1 MHALF
6 EDSGKFLAGR
16 ILSEA
21 ESSAQIELDSGKR
34 VKAKAANILL
44 KFDKPAPAEL
54 IAQGQALAETI
65 DLPLAWEFAPE
76 GEFGFADL
84 ARDYFSENAT
94 LVEQA
99 AALFRLYESPH
110 YFRRAG
116 KGRFKKA
123 PADILQQALAA
134 IEKKKAVL
142 AQITEWAGELAAGVC
157 PEPIRQE
164 LYRILFRPDKNA
176 PEYKAVVEAS
186 RATHTAPLEL
196 LQKAGAIDSSYQF
209 HWKRFL
215 LDNFPKG
222 TGFPSVDAPQPPAD
236 LPLADVQAFS
246 IDDSQTTE
254 IDDAL
259 SVTGLGTGTVTLG
272 IHIAA
277 PGLAIEPGSALD
289 QLGRQRLSTV
299 YMPGYKVTMLP
310 DSVVQIYTLDEGRA
324 NPAVSL
330 YCTIDEAT
338 LEITATETRLDRVP
352 VVANLRHDQLDH
364 IVTEDWLADANI
376 RIENTPQRL
385 SELRSQLSFLHRLAK
400 ILKAGREVV
409 RGKPENFNRPDYNF
423 KLSAARP
430 PEGAKTPLGGSAANA
445 VASVGAQSHVGG
457 NAGNGEPDGSETVH
471 ITTRQR
477 GAPLDLIVAEA
488 AIVANSTWGG
498 LLASFGVPGIY
509 RSQASMAPGVKVRM
523 GTKALPHA
531 GMGVKSYTWATSP
544 LRRYVDLVN
553 QWQIIACVRNGAT
566 AALVAPFKPKD
577 AELFSIISS
586 FDAAYS
592 AYNGYQGGMERF
604 WTLKYLE
611 QNGITELDAT
621 VFKEG
626 PGGSFLV
633 RADTL
638 PLVFPVLGAQNLP
651 RGARLRVKLGEV
663 DEITLDLHGTV
674 LARLDDPQDESDDGP
689 TYDESNDS
697 GDDDDSA
704 VSGPLAIAVDMSD
717 SDAEAPSSAPAPP
730 PAPVNEAI

>member
-6 EDSGKFLAGR
+6 EDSGKFFAGR

-21 ESSAQIELDSGKR
+21 ESSAQVELDSGKR
-34 VKAKAANILL
+34 VKVKAANLLL
-44 KFDKPAPAEL
+44 KFEKPAPAEL
-54 IAQGQALAETI
+54 LAQGQALAETI

-84 ARDYFSENAT
+84 ARDYFSEHAT
-94 LVEQA
+94 LTEQA
-99 AALFRLYESPH
+99 AALFRLYEAPH

-123 PADILQQALAA
+123 PAEILQQALAA

-142 AQITEWAGELAAGVC
+142 AQIAEWAEQLGQGVC
-157 PEPIRQE
+157 PAPIREQ
-164 LYRILFRPDKNA
+164 LYKILFRPDKNA
-176 PEYKAVVEAS
+176 AEYKAVVEAS
-186 RATHTAPLEL
+186 RATHTAPLDL

-215 LDNFPKG
+215 FDNFPKG
-222 TGFPSVDAPQPPAD
+222 TAFPPLDAPQPPTD
-236 LPLADVQAFS
+236 LPLAEVQAFS

-277 PGLAIEPGSALD
+277 PGLAIAPGSALD
-289 QLGRQRLSTV
+289 LIGRQRLSTV
-299 YMPGYKVTMLP
+299 YMPGYKITMLP
-310 DSVVQIYTLDEGRA
+310 GSVVQIYTLDEGRD

-352 VVANLRHDQLDH
+352 VIANLRHDQLDH
-364 IVTEDWLADANI
+364 IVTEEWLGDHQI
-376 RIENTPQRL
+376 EIENTPQRL
-385 SELRSQLSFLHRLAK
+385 SDLRPQLSFLHRLAQK
-400 ILKAGREVV
+400 LKAGREVV

-423 KLSAARP
+423 KL
-430 PEGAKTPLGGSAANA
+430 
-445 VASVGAQSHVGG
+445 VGG
-457 NAGNGEPDGSETVH
+457 DGGEPNGSETVQ

-488 AIVANSTWGG
+488 AIVANSTWGQW
-498 LLASFGVPGIY
+498 LASVGVPGIY

-553 QWQIIACVRNGAT
+553 QWQIIACVRHGAT
-566 AALVAPFKPKD
+566 AALAAPFKPKD

-586 FDAAYS
+586 FDATYS
-592 AYNGYQGGMERF
+592 AYNGYQAGMERF

-611 QNGITELDAT
+611 QNGITELEAT

-633 RADTL
+633 RADAL

-674 LARLDDPQDESDDGP
+674 LERLDDPLDPSDDGP
-689 TYDESNDS
+689 VDDEGGSD
-697 GDDDDSA
+697 GDDGDDA
-704 VSGPLAIAVDMSD
+704 VAGPIAIAVDMNEP
-717 SDAEAPSSAPAPP
+717 EAAPADAA
-730 PAPVNEAI
+730 AP